1 MKFAITKSTLE
12 NMLSTLQ
19 PFLEKKD
26 NSQIT
31 AHILFQV
38 NPDEL
43 ILKATD
49 MEMGLSITCK
59 ELVPESFGS
68 FTCHGKKVL
77 DIIRI
82 LKEGQVTLENDG
94 DNVLIKQNRS
104 KYKLPSFDASTFPDF
119 PANES
124 LPKVNIDSQKL
135 ISGFK
140 KVSPA
145 IAVNNPK
152 FELNGALIDV
162 RGSVI
167 NVVATDTKR
176 LALYKIE
183 QTADKNLSMIVPKKA
198 ISEIQKIFAAD
209 LKLYYDETNL
219 IMTGQDYYF
228 FTKVISGKFPDYERI
243 IPRELAHLFT
253 LNTTAMIDAIR
264 QVSILSPEIRI
275 TFETH
280 QISFETLQQDNEEAK
295 TGFETE
301 AVIDTPFSVAVNSR
315 FLLDFL
321 SQCSTESFILGFNEP
336 NMPFQLSSENFSTIV
351 MPIIL

>member
-1 MKFAITKSTLE
+1 MKFAINKVTLE
-12 NMLSTLQ
+12 NMLATLQ

-31 AHILFQV
+31 AHISFTADADQ
-38 NPDEL
+38 L
-43 ILKATD
+43 ILKACD
-49 MEMGLSITCK
+49 LEMGLSITCK
-59 ELVPESFGS
+59 ELVLETPGS

-94 DNVLIKQNRS
+94 QQVMIKQGRA
-104 KYKLPSFDASTFPDF
+104 KYKLPSFDATTYPLFPE
-119 PANES
+119 NET

-135 ISGFK
+135 ISAFK

-152 FELNGALIDV
+152 YELNGALIDV

-176 LALYKIE
+176 LALYKID
-183 QTADKNLSMIVPKKA
+183 QNADKNLSIILPKKA
-198 ISEIQKIFAAD
+198 ISEIQKIFAHD

-219 IMTGQDYYF
+219 IISGSDYYF
-228 FTKVISGKFPDYERI
+228 YTKVISGKFPDYERI
-243 IPRELAHLFT
+243 IPRELTHTFT
-253 LNTTAMIDAIR
+253 LSTTKMIDAIR
-264 QVSILSPEIRI
+264 QVSILSPEIRV
-275 TFETH
+275 TFESG

-301 AVIDTPFSVAVNSR
+301 AQVENPFSIAVNSR

-321 SQCSTESFILGFNEP
+321 SQCGSENFVMGFNEP
-336 NMPFQLSSENFSTIV
+336 NTPFQLSSDSFSTIV

>member
-1 MKFAITKSTLE
+1 MKFAIVKSTLE

-31 AHILFQV
+31 AHILFEV
-38 NPDEL
+38 TPEEL

-49 MEMGLSITCK
+49 IEMGLSITCK
-59 ELVPESFGS
+59 ELIPESFGS
-68 FTCHGKKVL
+68 FTCHGKKIL

-104 KYKLPSFDASTFPDF
+104 KYKLPSFDATTFPNF
-119 PANES
+119 PANEN

-135 ISGFK
+135 ITAFK

-162 RGSVI
+162 RGAVI
-167 NVVATDTKR
+167 NVVSTDTKR

-183 QTADKNLSMIVPKKA
+183 QTADKNLSIIIPKKA

-219 IMTGQDYYF
+219 IMVSEGYFF

-253 LNTTAMIDAIR
+253 LNTEKMIDAIR
-264 QVSILSPEIRI
+264 QVSILSQEIRI
-275 TFETH
+275 TFETGL
-280 QISFETLQQDNEEAK
+280 ITFETLQQDNEEAK

-301 AVIDTPFSVAVNSR
+301 ATVENSFSVAVNSR

-321 SQCSTESFILGFNEP
+321 SQCGTESFVLGFNEP
-336 NMPFQLSSENFSTIV
+336 NMPFQLKSEQFSTIV

>member
-38 NPDEL
+38 APDEL
-43 ILKATD
+43 VLKATD

-59 ELVPESFGS
+59 ELIPESFGS
-68 FTCHGKKVL
+68 FTCHGKKIL

-104 KYKLPSFDASTFPDF
+104 KYKLPSFDASTFPNF
-119 PANES
+119 PVSEN

-135 ISGFK
+135 ITAFK

-162 RGSVI
+162 RGAVI
-167 NVVATDTKR
+167 NVVSTDTKR

-183 QTADKNLSMIVPKKA
+183 QTADKNLSIIIPKKA

-219 IMTGQDYYF
+219 IMVSEDYFF

-253 LNTTAMIDAIR
+253 LNTEKMIDAIR
-264 QVSILSPEIRI
+264 QVSILSQEIRI
-275 TFETH
+275 TFESGLIT
-280 QISFETLQQDNEEAK
+280 FETLQQDNEEAK

-301 AVIDTPFSVAVNSR
+301 ATVENPFSVAVNSR

-321 SQCSTESFILGFNEP
+321 GQCGTESFVLGFNEP
-336 NMPFQLSSENFSTIV
+336 NMPFQLKSEQFSTIV